1 LSRKHAIAVLFAVLL
16 LTGAEMADP
25 HPLGNF
31 TISHYTGIEVR
42 GDSIMLHYVIDM
54 AEIPTFQEMQEIGI
68 TSEED
73 LLRSQY
79 LKEKLES
86 LKRGLVLNV
95 NGARVALATEGERI
109 SFPPGVGGLITM
121 RIEGEFKTRF
131 GRDRLAPRNDV
142 RYVDTNFEG
151 RAGWKEIV
159 VYGSG
164 SAVLGDSSAAT
175 VDQSQRL
182 LAYPQNRMN
191 NPPQDLSARF
201 TFTLGAPGRSTQP
214 PQNRGTALET
224 SGPDPEKIG
233 GIPERIGRPG
243 RGAPAEASIPET
255 QARGNSQWDVR
266 FMRLITKKDGSRSV
280 LLLSF
285 FLAMLLGAFHALEP
299 GHGKTLV
306 AAYLVGSR
314 GTSEHALLLGIIVTA
329 SHTAGVFLLG
339 VVTLYFSKYI
349 FPEHLY
355 PWVGFSSGIAIAGI
369 GLIMFSRRIRGI
381 SNHSHPH
388 PHPGGAI
395 EAVSL
400 RDLLALGITGG
411 IVPCPAAL
419 VVLLGAI
426 SLGRVGFGLLLIVA
440 FSVGLAAV
448 LVAIGL
454 LMVYAGRLMVWFR
467 EDNTAIVRW
476 LPLVSSAFITILGVI
491 IAAQGLVRT
500 GILRS

>member
-1 LSRKHAIAVLFAVLL
+1 VLL
-16 LTGAEMADP
+16 LTGAGTADP

-31 TISHYTGIEVR
+31 TVSHYTGIEVR
-42 GDSIMLHYVIDM
+42 SDSMALHYVIDM
-54 AEIPTFQEMQEIGI
+54 AEIPTFQEMQERGI

-73 LLRSQY
+73 LRRSQY

-86 LKRGLVLNV
+86 LKRGLVLHV
-95 NGARVALATEGERI
+95 NGARVALATEGGEI

-121 RIEGEFKTRF
+121 RIEGEYTARYV
-131 GRDRLAPRNDV
+131 RDRLVPRNDV
-142 RYVDTNFEG
+142 RYVDTNFQG

-159 VYGSG
+159 VSG
-164 SAVLGDSSAAT
+164 SDSALLRESSPAT
-175 VDQSQRL
+175 VDRSQRL
-182 LAYPQNRMN
+182 LAYPQNMMN

-201 TFTLGAPGRSTQP
+201 TFTLVAPGRSAQP
-214 PQNRGTALET
+214 SQNRGAALET
-224 SGPDPEKIG
+224 SGPGPEKIDV
-233 GIPERIGRPG
+233 IPDRSGRSDRG
-243 RGAPAEASIPET
+243 RPAEAAIPDP
-255 QARGNSQWDVR
+255 QARGASRWDLR
-266 FMRLITKKDGSRSV
+266 FMRMIMEEDGSRV
-280 LLLSF
+280 LPLSL

-314 GTSEHALLLGIIVTA
+314 GTSEHALLLGIIVTV

-339 VVTLYFSKYI
+339 AVTLYFSKYI

-369 GLIMFSRRIRGI
+369 GLIMFSRRVRGI
-381 SNHSHPH
+381 SNHSHSH
-388 PHPGGAI
+388 PHSHPGDAI
-395 EAVSL
+395 EAVTR
-400 RDLLALGITGG
+400 RDLLSLGIIGG

-426 SLGRVGFGLLLIVA
+426 SLGRIGFGLLLIVA
-440 FSVGLAAV
+440 FSMGLAAV

-454 LMVYAGRLMVWFR
+454 LMVHSGRLMVRFR
-467 EDNTAIVRW
+467 KDDTAIVRW
-476 LPLVSSAFITILGVI
+476 LPLVSSAFITIMGVM
-491 IAAQGLVRT
+491 IAAQGLVQT

>member
-1 LSRKHAIAVLFAVLL
+1 MV
-16 LTGAEMADP
+16 
-25 HPLGNF
+25 
-31 TISHYTGIEVR
+31 
-42 GDSIMLHYVIDM
+42 LHYVIDM
-54 AEIPTFQEMQEIGI
+54 AEIPTFQEMQGIGI

-79 LKEKLES
+79 LKEKLET
-86 LKRGLVLNV
+86 LKRGLVLEI
-95 NGARVALATEGERI
+95 NGQRVALATEGERI

-121 RIEGEFKTRF
+121 RIEGEFNARF
-131 GRDRLAPRNDV
+131 GRERIAPRNDV

-159 VYGSG
+159 VSGSG
-164 SAVLGDSSAAT
+164 SAVLGDSSAAS

-214 PQNRGTALET
+214 SQDRGTAPET
-224 SGPDPEKIG
+224 SGPGTEKSDA
-233 GIPERIGRPG
+233 IPDRIGRSG
-243 RGAPAEASIPET
+243 RGTPAEVAIPET
-255 QARGNSQWDVR
+255 EARGSSQWDVR
-266 FMRLITKKDGSRSV
+266 FMRLITEKGGSRSV
-280 LLLSF
+280 LPLSL

-306 AAYLVGSR
+306 AAYLVGFR
-314 GTSEHALLLGIIVTA
+314 GTAIHALLLGIIVTV

-339 VVTLYFSKYI
+339 AITLYLSKSI
-349 FPEHLY
+349 IPERLY
-355 PWVGFSSGIAIAGI
+355 PWMGFSSGFAIAGI
-369 GLIMFSRRIRGI
+369 GLIMFLRRIRGR

-388 PHPGGAI
+388 PHSGDAI
-395 EAVSL
+395 EAVSY
-400 RDLLALGITGG
+400 RQLLALGITGG

-454 LMVYAGRLMVWFR
+454 MMVHAGRLMVRFR

-476 LPLVSSAFITILGVI
+476 LPLASSVFIMILGVI
-491 IAAQGLVRT
+491 MAAQGLVQA

>member
-1 LSRKHAIAVLFAVLL
+1 VLL
-16 LTGAEMADP
+16 LTGAETADP

-42 GDSIMLHYVIDM
+42 SDSVVLHYVIDM

-68 TSEED
+68 ASEED

-79 LKEKLES
+79 LKRKLET
-86 LKRGLVLNV
+86 LKRGLVLEI
-95 NGARVALATEGERI
+95 NGQRVALATEGERI

-121 RIEGEFKTRF
+121 RIEGEFKARF
-131 GRDRLAPRNDV
+131 GRDRLALRNDV

-159 VYGSG
+159 VSGSG
-164 SAVLGDSSAAT
+164 AAVLGDSSAGT
-175 VDQSQRL
+175 VDRSQRL
-182 LAYPQNRMN
+182 LAYPEDMMN

-201 TFTLGAPGRSTQP
+201 TFSLGGPGRSTQP
-214 PQNRGTALET
+214 SQNRGTAPET
-224 SGPDPEKIG
+224 SGLGTEKSDAIPD
-233 GIPERIGRPG
+233 RIGRSG
-243 RGAPAEASIPET
+243 RGTPAEAAIPDPQT
-255 QARGNSQWDVR
+255 RGANRWDLR
-266 FMRLITKKDGSRSV
+266 FMRLIMEKGGSRSV
-280 LLLSF
+280 LPLSL

-339 VVTLYFSKYI
+339 AVTLYFSKYI

-355 PWVGFSSGIAIAGI
+355 PWMGFSSGIAIAGI
-369 GLIMFSRRIRGI
+369 GLIMFLRRIRAR

-388 PHPGGAI
+388 PHSGDAI
-395 EAVSL
+395 EAVSY
-400 RDLLALGITGG
+400 RQLLALGITGG

-426 SLGRVGFGLLLIVA
+426 SLGRVGFGLLLIGA

-448 LVAIGL
+448 LVVIGL
-454 LMVYAGRLMVWFR
+454 MMVHAGRLMVRIR

-476 LPLVSSAFITILGVI
+476 IPLTSSVFIMILGVI
-491 IAAQGLVRT
+491 MAAQGLVQA
-500 GILRS
+500 GILRP

>member
-1 LSRKHAIAVLFAVLL
+1 MLL
-16 LTGAEMADP
+16 LTGAGTAYP

-42 GDSIMLHYVIDM
+42 SDSVVLQYVIDM

-86 LKRGLVLNV
+86 LKRGLLLEI
-95 NGARVALATEGERI
+95 NGQRVALATEGGRI
-109 SFPPGVGGLITM
+109 SFPPGMGGLITM
-121 RIEGEFKTRF
+121 RIEGEFKARF
-131 GRDRLAPRNDV
+131 GRDRIASRNDI
-142 RYVDTNFEG
+142 RYVDSNFEG

-164 SAVLGDSSAAT
+164 SAVLGDSSAST

-201 TFTLGAPGRSTQP
+201 TFTLGAPGTEKSD
-214 PQNRGTALET
+214 AI
-224 SGPDPEKIG
+224 PD
-233 GIPERIGRPG
+233 RIGRSG
-243 RGAPAEASIPET
+243 RGTPAQVAIPEK
-255 QARGNSQWDVR
+255 QARGSSQWDLH
-266 FMRLITKKDGSRSV
+266 FMRLITEKGGSRSV
-280 LLLSF
+280 LLLSL

-314 GTSEHALLLGIIVTA
+314 GTAMHALLLGIIVTV

-339 VVTLYFSKYI
+339 AVTMHLSKSI
-349 FPEHLY
+349 LPDRLY
-355 PWVGFSSGIAIAGI
+355 PWMGFSSGFTIAGV
-369 GLIMFSRRIRGI
+369 GLIMFLRRIRGR
-381 SNHSHPH
+381 SDHSHPH
-388 PHPGGAI
+388 PHSGDWI
-395 EAVSL
+395 EAVSN
-400 RDLLALGITGG
+400 RQLLALGITGG

-448 LVAIGL
+448 LVVIGL
-454 LMVYAGRLMVWFR
+454 MMVHAGRLMIRIR
-467 EDNTAIVRW
+467 EDNTVIVRL
-476 LPLVSSAFITILGVI
+476 LPLASSVFIMILGVI
-491 IAAQGLVRT
+491 MAAQGLAQT
-500 GILRS
+500 GILRP